1 MRRWLKSH
9 PSSVR
14 LRPDLILATDYHA
27 RGASFALRPGTMTLE
42 RQEFGK
48 SGEDRAADELERRGY
63 AILARRYR
71 TRHGEI
77 DIVARDGDTTVFVE
91 VKART
96 TAEFGSAADAVTR
109 SKQRQVVSMAW
120 DYVVRNGLSESRCRF
135 DVVAIDGVGEAAVI
149 TVYPNAFEA

>member
-1 MRRWLKSH
+1 VCRPVTGTESRLLS
-9 PSSVR
+9 PS
-14 LRPDLILATDYHA
+14 
-27 RGASFALRPGTMTLE
+27 GTVTVE

-71 TRHGEI
+71 TKYGEI

-91 VKART
+91 VKARAT
-96 TAEFGSAADAVTR
+96 VEFGTAAEAVTR
-109 SKQRQVVSMAW
+109 YKQRRVVSMAW
-120 DYVVRNGLSESRCRF
+120 DYVVRNGLSQSRCRF

>member
-1 MRRWLKSH
+1 MRRCGRSH
-9 PSSVR
+9 TCSVPLQPDPVLRTRR
-14 LRPDLILATDYHA
+14 LACSCFHA
-27 RGASFALRPGTMTLE
+27 IVTVE

-48 SGEDRAADELERRGY
+48 SGEDRAAGELERLGY

-71 TRHGEI
+71 TKHGEI

-91 VKART
+91 VKARA
-96 TAEFGSAADAVTR
+96 TAEFGTCGGGCDTD
-109 SKQRQVVSMAW
+109 KQRQVVSMAW
-120 DYVVRNGLSESRCRF
+120 DYVVRNDLTESRCRF